1 MIMNENV
8 KKKNFRQRVFL
19 IFAAL
24 FSTLY
29 IVWRSAFTIPTTHGI
44 LSLILGTIL
53 VVCEAVGIF
62 EEYEN
67 IVSIYKKVLPKKG
80 DLKPED
86 YPHVDVFIATH
97 NEATDLLYK
106 TVNGCTYM
114 DYPDKSKVHIY
125 ICDDANRKEM
135 KELADLLGVGYFG
148 LENNKDAKAGNLNNA
163 IKHTDSKLI
172 VTFDADM
179 IPRRDFLMATVP
191 YFYAGEEIGFIQTP
205 QSFYNPDLF
214 QYNLYVED
222 KVPNEQ
228 DFFFKE
234 INVGRNS
241 SNAPIYAGSNTVI
254 SRKALEEVGGIQT
267 GTVTED
273 FATGVYIQSKGYR
286 CYAIDD
292 VHANGLS
299 PTDALGLIKQR
310 ERWGRGCVQS
320 FKKLNILGQ
329 KGLSVAAKVSYISCL
344 IYWWTFLRRYIYI
357 ISPIMFAVFGVRLVD
372 CRMTEILLI
381 WFPYYLMNKYV
392 SKIISGNI
400 RTARL
405 SDVIDTVMFPY
416 MIIPV
421 FKETFGIKENK
432 FVVTAKDKSNIENN
446 SKIVYA
452 LPHMLLCVFSMIGLL
467 MCLAN
472 SLKYETLANWVII
485 FWLCINI
492 YNLSMAIFFMMGRK
506 DMREYTR
513 FNAKVPIVLKSGDM
527 EYQAVTK
534 DISEAGI
541 SILLDYP
548 EPIDDDKDIEFS
560 IETEYYKANGKI
572 KLTNVVKY
580 KKGWDYRFVIT
591 DLSEK
596 NRREYYQIVYDREHS
611 FPTKVKKGLSI
622 YSDFYINIHNRID
635 GFANSKRTRPRIVV
649 DEKYET
655 DKGCRARVVDF
666 NFEYILLRCD
676 KTNEKSLS
684 VILSE
689 DVSIKC
695 EYVRNFYMGSKELKL
710 FSVKNLDELVRDE
723 KFIELVRK
731 WSDNMEKSS
740 LGRRK
745 RRTFNNWDEWDDME
759 FLKLAVED

>member
-1 MIMNENV
+1 MKENV
-8 KKKNFRQRVFL
+8 KKKKFNQRIFL
-19 IFAAL
+19 IFTAVFSL
-24 FSTLY
+24 FY
-29 IVWRSAFTIPTTHGI
+29 IFWRLFFTVPVTYGI
-44 LSLILGTIL
+44 LSLILGIVL

-67 IVSIYKKVLPKKG
+67 IVSVYKKVLPKKG
-80 DLKPED
+80 ELKTED

-97 NEATDLLYK
+97 NEAPELLYK

-114 DYPDKSKVHIY
+114 DYPDKTKVHIY

-163 IKHTDSKLI
+163 IRHTDSKLI

-179 IPRRDFLMATVP
+179 IPRRDFLMSTVP
-191 YFYAGEEIGFIQTP
+191 YFYGDEEIGFIQTP

-273 FATGVYIQSKGYR
+273 FATGVHIQSKGYR
-286 CYAIDD
+286 CYAVDD

-329 KGLSVAAKVSYISCL
+329 KGLSFSAKVSYISCL

-372 CRMTEILLI
+372 CSMSEILLI
-381 WFPYYLMNKYV
+381 WLPYFLMNKYV
-392 SKIISGNI
+392 SRIISGNI

-446 SKIVYA
+446 SKLVYA
-452 LPHMLLCVFSMIGLL
+452 LPHIFLFVFSVIGL
-467 MCLAN
+467 MICVKN
-472 SLKYETLANWVII
+472 SLKYETLANWVIM

-492 YNLSMAIFFMMGRK
+492 YNLSMAVFFMMGRK
-506 DMREYTR
+506 DMREFTR
-513 FNAKVPIVLKSGDM
+513 FSANVPILLKSGNM
-527 EYQAVTK
+527 QYRAVTK
-534 DISEAGI
+534 DISEAGV

-548 EPIDDDKDIEFS
+548 EPIDDDKDIEFY
-560 IETEYYKANGKI
+560 IETEHYKASGKI
-572 KLTNVVKY
+572 KLANVVKY
-580 KKGWDYRFVIT
+580 KKGWEYRFSIT
-591 DLSEK
+591 ELSGK
-596 NRREYYQIVYDREHS
+596 DKREYFQIVYDREHS
-611 FPTKVKKGLSI
+611 FPTKVKSGLSI
-622 YSDFYINIHNRID
+622 YSDFYTNIHKRID
-635 GFANSKRTRPRIVV
+635 GFANSKRTRPRISV
-649 DEKYET
+649 DEKYNT
-655 DKGCRARVVDF
+655 DKGCRARIVDF
-666 NFEYILLRCD
+666 NYEYVLLRCD
-676 KTNEKSLS
+676 KTDEKTIS
-684 VILSE
+684 IAISE
-689 DVSIKC
+689 HISMEC
-695 EYVRNFYMGSKELKL
+695 TYVRNFFMGSKELKL
-710 FSVKNLDELVRDE
+710 FSVDNIDKLIRNKE
-723 KFIELVRK
+723 FIEIVRK
-731 WSDNMEKSS
+731 WSENMETSTVSS
-740 LGRRK
+740 KK

-759 FLKLAVED
+759 LLKLAVED